1 MIDVSNQNQFSFAN
15 PRVEDYQSATKD
27 AFESGREDDH
37 KIVTLIRRASLDYG
51 YYKQGK
57 GEHKDDFSTSS
68 NLLWKNKG
76 FSSAGSTPMQYYS
89 TLRAQEIA
97 RYRQEM
103 MDLVRGMPESA
114 YELSFRD
121 MVETPR
127 LVKKV
132 EEAAQRRQ
140 EGTNNKADKATN
152 KSKGTRRLPR
162 NDTMNGLF
170 LKTFV
175 PVLGGGKMKR
185 SRSNSSAKVSPKS
198 EENEFGDQ
206 EKSNSKS
213 SYETSSRSTS
223 RSSRRKMM
231 SGCYAFFFTKKSKS
245 KETSKEFVE

>member
-206 EKSNSKS
+206 EKSSSKS
-213 SYETSSRSTS
+213 SSETSSRSTS
-223 RSSRRKMM
+223 RSSRR
-231 SGCYAFFFTKKSKS
+231 
-245 KETSKEFVE
+245 